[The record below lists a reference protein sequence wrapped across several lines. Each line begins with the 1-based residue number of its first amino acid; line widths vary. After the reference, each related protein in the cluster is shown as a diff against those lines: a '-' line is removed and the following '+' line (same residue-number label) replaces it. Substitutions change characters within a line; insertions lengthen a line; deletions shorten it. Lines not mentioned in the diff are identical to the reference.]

1 MNQHTWVSMSMVRK
15 KSLGI
20 CRVMSSHLLLA
31 AMLVLS
37 GLWISGCTTAPEAI
51 KAVVVP
57 PTYSELM
64 TSADEAIK
72 NAAPTEALSFFD
84 RAAKLEP
91 AKKEPWLRMAKM
103 YFDARNYGATISS
116 CNEVL
121 VRDNSDIPAKSMLAV
136 SGLRVSVNALEQLRA
151 VNQFG
156 GDTRQEA
163 QALAHLLRAALG
175 SGSILPETTTP
186 TPPRR
191 PSAPRRTPV
200 SEAASPTLPQ
210 APAASRPPT
219 APVETKP
226 ANPFR

>member
-1 MNQHTWVSMSMVRK
+1 MFEK
-15 KSLGI
+15 KNFSI
-20 CRVMSSHLLLA
+20 CRALCWRALLA
-31 AMLVLS
+31 IMVGVS
-37 GLWISGCTTAPEAI
+37 TLWISGCTTTPEAI

-57 PTYSELM
+57 PTYNELM

-72 NAAPTEALSFFD
+72 KAAPAEALNFFD

-121 VRDNSDIPAKSMLAV
+121 VRDNSDISAKSMLAV
-136 SGLRVSVNALEQLRA
+136 SGLRVSANALEQLRA

-163 QALAHLLRAALG
+163 QALAHLLRVALG
-175 SGSILPETTTP
+175 SGPILPDVATTSPTPLRRPPLAPPRSKSSVSEVTTT
-186 TPPRR
+186 
-191 PSAPRRTPV
+191 S
-200 SEAASPTLPQ
+200 SQ
-210 APAASRPPT
+210 APVVSRPPT
-219 APVETKP
+219 APVEPKP
-226 ANPFR
+226 TNPFR